1 MPWPSRPCATPT
13 IRTTWPE
20 TGSACPSHPQQPL
33 TGHRSLTT
41 TTFGYS
47 AAQDRIWMRVH
58 EQDAMVWLT
67 RRMVANIVGP
77 VLKAFEA
84 ATPGEQGGAT
94 AATRAAIEH
103 DLSLNEVAPGQRPA
117 QIRSGRVLPG
127 EQSGAQERLC
137 TRITT
142 RSNSQSVVMT
152 FDTETGPMVLRMS
165 RKGTH
170 LWFQGL
176 VMVLRQARWDLPE
189 RLPEWLGAGVLP
201 ASLQELV
208 NRPLPDD
215 LDES

>member
-1 MPWPSRPCATPT
+1 
-13 IRTTWPE
+13 
-20 TGSACPSHPQQPL
+20 L
-33 TGHRSLTT
+33 TGHLSLTT

-58 EQDAMVWLT
+58 DQDAMVWLT
-67 RRMVANIVGP
+67 RRMVASILGP
-77 VLKAFEA
+77 VLQAFEA
-84 ATPGEQGGAT
+84 ATPGEQGGAP

-103 DLSLNEVAPGQRPA
+103 DLSLHEVAPGQRPA
-117 QIRSGRVLPG
+117 QIRAGHVLPG
-127 EQSGAQERLC
+127 EQSGARERLC

-142 RSNSQSVVMT
+142 RTSSQSVVMT
-152 FDTETGPMVLRMS
+152 FDTETGPMLLRMS